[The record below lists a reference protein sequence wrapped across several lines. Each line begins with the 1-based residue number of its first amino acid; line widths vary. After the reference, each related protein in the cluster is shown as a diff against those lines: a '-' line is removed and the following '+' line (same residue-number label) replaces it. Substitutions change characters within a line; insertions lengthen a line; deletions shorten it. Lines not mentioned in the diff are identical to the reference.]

1 MSSKNSSRSS
11 ARSTRRK
18 SKACSFRIRAVLHG
32 GTAFFAFIQH
42 RKFSRQLSRL
52 FPRAVL
58 PALFPACF
66 LGDPLDGL
74 LRNFPAVLWAV
85 FPSVFP
91 LTVLPALFPVSSSST
106 LSRYSSCYFF
116 PKHFPDLFPRLTF
129 FLFISSGFFFRW
141 FVFLS
146 ASFSAYPF
154 CIFLYR
160 PARPLFCNLAHLTLL
175 APSLAH
181 SAIFPAILPVVF
193 SCAASAPPYP
203 FPVILPR
210 LLARSLFMPV
220 PCCICF
226 LPSAIS
232 RLPSIPGSCL
242 PSSPNDFPSRSSPLP
257 AVQSKLK
264 SNTPVYESLFIV
276 VFYFPIFAFL

>member
-1 MSSKNSSRSS
+1 MAEPLFLPSSGIGSSPV
-11 ARSTRRK
+11 
-18 SKACSFRIRAVLHG
+18 SFPG
-32 GTAFFAFIQH
+32 Y
-42 RKFSRQLSRL
+42 

-66 LGDPLDGL
+66 LGDLLGGC

-91 LTVLPALFPVSSSST
+91 LTVLPALLPASSSST
-106 LSRYSSCYFF
+106 LSRYSSCHFF
-116 PKHFPDLFPRLTF
+116 PKHFPDLFPRLAF
-129 FLFISSGFFFRW
+129 FFYSYPPGFSFRW

-146 ASFSAYPF
+146 ASFPAYPF
-154 CIFLYR
+154 SIFR
-160 PARPLFCNLAHLTLL
+160 PARPLFRNLAHLTLL

-242 PSSPNDFPSRSSPLP
+242 PSSPNDFSSRSSPLS

>member
-1 MSSKNSSRSS
+1 MAEPLFLPSSGIGSSPV
-11 ARSTRRK
+11 
-18 SKACSFRIRAVLHG
+18 SFPGYFL
-32 GTAFFAFIQH
+32 
-42 RKFSRQLSRL
+42 
-52 FPRAVL
+52 RAVL

-66 LGDPLDGL
+66 LGDLLDDL

-91 LTVLPALFPVSSSST
+91 LTVLPALFPASSSST
-106 LSRYSSCYFF
+106 LSRYSSCHFF
-116 PKHFPDLFPRLTF
+116 PKHFPDLFPRLTFF

-146 ASFSAYPF
+146 ASFPAYPF
-154 CIFLYR
+154 SIFRL
-160 PARPLFCNLAHLTLL
+160 ARPLFCNLAHLTLL
-175 APSLAH
+175 APSLAY
-181 SAIFPAILPVVF
+181 SATFPASPRCIFLP
-193 SCAASAPPYP
+193 PPYP
-203 FPVILPR
+203 FPVIFPR
-210 LLARSLFMPV
+210 VLARSLFMPV

-242 PSSPNDFPSRSSPLP
+242 PSSPNDFPSRSSPLS

>member
-32 GTAFFAFIQH
+32 GTAFFAFIRH
-42 RKFSRQLSRL
+42 WKFSRQLSRL
-52 FPRAVL
+52 FSPGSPPEKLSGSPLGSLPGYFPRAVL

-91 LTVLPALFPVSSSST
+91 LTVLPTLFPASSSST

-129 FLFISSGFFFRW
+129 FFYS
-141 FVFLS
+141 
-146 ASFSAYPF
+146 YP
-154 CIFLYR
+154 
-160 PARPLFCNLAHLTLL
+160 P
-175 APSLAH
+175 
-181 SAIFPAILPVVF
+181 VF
-193 SCAASAPPYP
+193 SFVGLYFSQLLFPLIP
-203 FPVILPR
+203 FP
-210 LLARSLFMPV
+210 
-220 PCCICF
+220 
-226 LPSAIS
+226 
-232 RLPSIPGSCL
+232 SC
-242 PSSPNDFPSRSSPLP
+242 PPPLP
-257 AVQSKLK
+257 
-264 SNTPVYESLFIV
+264 
-276 VFYFPIFAFL
+276 